1 MVATV
6 TYIGKKT
13 LGADLQ
19 GFSLSH
25 GEQSTLANSNLIDL
39 ESKRKENQEQITRKS
54 RLTSYLYQALSKER
68 LEVYYQPQID
78 LKTGRIIGTE
88 ALLRW
93 NHSELGFVSPE
104 EFIPLAEKHGLIQ
117 PLTEWVLRQACLQTK
132 QWSKLTATPLRISV
146 NLSPYQLQ
154 YPDLAERISKI
165 LTEVNFNPNLLT
177 LELVETT
184 HIQDFNQAKNIF
196 KKLQNLGIS
205 VVLDDFGT
213 GYASLTYLQNLPF
226 DGIKID
232 KSFITSVYENPRT
245 IAIVEGMIAIAKA
258 LNLKVTAEGV
268 ETQADLDFI
277 TQKYC
282 DFAQGYFFSKPV
294 NHSQFT
300 NLISEFYGLKC
311 A

>member
-6 TYIGKKT
+6 TYIGRKA
-13 LGADLQ
+13 LRHDLQ
-19 GFSLSH
+19 DFPFPISQ
-25 GEQSTLANSNLIDL
+25 GENSNLIDL
-39 ESKRKENQEQITRKS
+39 QSKRKENQEQINRKS
-54 RLTSYLYQALSKER
+54 ILTSSLHSALLNEDF
-68 LEVYYQPQID
+68 EVYYQPLVD
-78 LKTGRIIGTE
+78 VETGRIFSTE

-93 NHSELGFVSPE
+93 EHPQLGFISPE

-117 PLTEWVLRQACLQTK
+117 PLTEWILRQACLQTK
-132 QWSKLTATPLRISV
+132 EWSELTTTPLKVSV

-154 YPDLAERISKI
+154 YPDLAKRIKRI
-165 LTEVNFNPNLLT
+165 LDEIDFNPSLLT

-184 HIQDFNQAKNIF
+184 HIQDFNQARNIIRE
-196 KKLQNLGIS
+196 LRELGIS
-205 VVLDDFGT
+205 VILDDFGT

-232 KSFITSVYENPRT
+232 KSFITSVSENPRAR
-245 IAIVEGMIAIAKA
+245 AILEGMITIAKA
-258 LNLKVTAEGV
+258 LNLKVTAEGI

-277 TQKYC
+277 TQKSC

-294 NHSQFT
+294 NHTQLT
-300 NLISEFYGLKC
+300 NLISEFNLLKC